1 MKIKEEDLPTSLHT
15 LWQVNG
21 QTLMKIQN
29 EKRNSKLL
37 QVSGVRR
44 ARLLGLVIWQMQRQ
58 LFLENSAR
66 NGPRKG
72 PISRNTTIVEIQMR
86 TENLKFGVSQLIQK
100 LNGRTVLFLF
110 ALLEMKML
118 NN

>member
-15 LWQVNG
+15 LWQV
-21 QTLMKIQN
+21 
-29 EKRNSKLL
+29 
-37 QVSGVRR
+37 SGVRR
-44 ARLLGLVIWQMQRQ
+44 ARLLVLVTWQMQRQ

-72 PISRNTTIVEIQMR
+72 PITRITTIVEIQ

-118 NN
+118 DN